1 MRRPTDA
8 KALQQMLGAALGAHE
23 PVGAL
28 ARLVGAEG
36 AFSSLDPEAL
46 ECPTLIGGGAL
57 YNATSPAPTARAVD
71 ELVRRAK
78 ALDVPQILVPDV
90 RRTDD
95 PHALRAAGFV
105 PFAADSECVVRLT
118 GDVDELL
125 RARLGGGRQR
135 ALRRCHDALSREL
148 TWERIRLSELG
159 GAPWARDA
167 FVRLHRRR
175 AERQG
180 GAHNRYNAAALDA
193 LAGGALA
200 DRTEMLVRRRGDTV
214 VQVALT
220 AKSHNGRG
228 LYHLTH
234 AIDPDAIDPGT
245 YGPDACAPDPETDLH
260 AAALYGLYLD
270 ARRSG
275 LHWVHLGPGET
286 DRERR
291 LGADLF
297 VPLDHWLRAEGRTA
311 PEAAREEPALSRF
324 AAPPV
329 TTVPVPG
336 PARARHQ
343 PRFDTIDLSG
353 NTNPFL
359 GTASQYPH
367 LDTTELARTYLDT
380 ISKLPGH
387 AGTGRLTADHLLF
400 SSGSVDGVML
410 LLAALASPGDR
421 VCVTPPTFPLYA
433 HFARLLRLPLV
444 EVPLRGDALSEL
456 DTERIL
462 AADPRVTILCDP
474 NNPVGTRLDPEQ
486 VRALVTGARGL
497 VVIDEAY
504 VEFSEKPSYAGL
516 VADHDNLI
524 VLRTLSK
531 AWGLAGARCG
541 IALAHP
547 GIIEALRRVQVPFGF
562 TDASQAAVR
571 DRLAGTRRVLAS
583 IRHIRAERDR
593 MAGMLAEHPAVE
605 RVFPSDVNFLLV
617 RLHKHERV
625 MEQLHHAGIVVA
637 DVGFLV
643 PDTCR
648 VSIGNRRAND
658 ALLAALCAAL

>member
-1 MRRPTDA
+1 MRRPTDTE
-8 KALQQMLGAALGAHE
+8 ALQEALGAAIGGRE
-23 PVGAL
+23 PVGVL
-28 ARLVGAEG
+28 ARLVGGKG
-36 AFSSLDPEAL
+36 AFGSLSPEVL
-46 ECPTLIGGGAL
+46 GRPTLIGGAAL
-57 YNATSPAPTARAVD
+57 YNATSPAPGAQAVD
-71 ELVRRAK
+71 ELSGRAT
-78 ALDVPQILVPDV
+78 ALDVAQILVPHV
-90 RRTDD
+90 RRSDD
-95 PHALRAAGFV
+95 ARALRAAGFV
-105 PFAADSECVVRLT
+105 PLAAGSECVVRLT
-118 GDVDELL
+118 GDVDEVL
-125 RARLGGGRQR
+125 RARVGGGRQR
-135 ALRRCHDALSREL
+135 ALRRCHDALSRDL

-167 FVRLHRRR
+167 FVRLHGLR
-175 AERQG
+175 AESNG
-180 GAHNRYNAAALDA
+180 GGHHPYNAAALDA

-220 AKSHNGRG
+220 ARSHNGRG
-228 LYHLTH
+228 LYHLTQ
-234 AIDPDAIDPGT
+234 ATDPGAHD
-245 YGPDACAPDPETDLH
+245 GAPSDLH

-275 LHWVHLGPGET
+275 LHWVHLGPGEADDT
-286 DRERR
+286 RG

-297 VPLDHWLRAEGRTA
+297 VPLDHWLRVEGGTV
-311 PEAAREEPALSRF
+311 PDAARTEPALSRF

-329 TTVPVPG
+329 ATVPVPG

-343 PRFDTIDLSG
+343 PRFDTIDLSS

-367 LDTTELARTYLDT
+367 LDTSELARTYLDT

-387 AGTGRLTADHLLF
+387 EGTEALTADHLLF

-410 LLAALASPGDR
+410 LLAALASPGES

-444 EVPLRGDALSEL
+444 EVPLCGDDLADL
-456 DTERIL
+456 DLERML

-486 VRALVTGARGL
+486 VRTLVTGTRGL

-504 VEFSEKPSYAGL
+504 VEFSEKPSYAAL
-516 VADHDNLI
+516 VAEHDNLI

-531 AWGLAGARCG
+531 AWGLASARCG

-562 TDASQAAVR
+562 TDASQSAVR
-571 DRLAGTRRVLAS
+571 DRLTHTRRVLAG
-583 IRHIRAERDR
+583 IRHIRSERDR
-593 MAGMLAEHPAVE
+593 MAAMLAEHPAVE
-605 RVFPSDVNFLLV
+605 RVFPSEANFLLV

-637 DVGFLV
+637 DVGFLI
-643 PDTCR
+643 PATCR

-658 ALLAALCAAL
+658 ALLAALSAAL

>member
-1 MRRPTDA
+1 MRRPMDTQ
-8 KALQQMLGAALGAHE
+8 ALQEALGAALGGRE

-28 ARLVGAEG
+28 ARLVSGAG
-36 AFSSLDPEAL
+36 AFGSLSPEAL
-46 ECPTLIGGGAL
+46 GRPTLIGGAAL
-57 YNATSPAPTARAVD
+57 YHPTSPAPSAHAVE

-78 ALDVPQILVPDV
+78 ALDVRQILVPNV

-95 PHALRAAGFV
+95 SRTLRAAGFV
-105 PFAADSECVVRLT
+105 PLAADSECVVRLT
-118 GDVDELL
+118 GDVDEVL
-125 RARLGGGRQR
+125 RARVGGGRQR
-135 ALRRCHDALSREL
+135 ALRRRHETLSRDL
-148 TWERIRLSELG
+148 TWERVRLSDLG

-175 AERQG
+175 AERNG
-180 GAHNRYNAAALDA
+180 GGHNPYNAAALDA

-200 DRTEMLVRRRGDTV
+200 DRTDMLVRRQGDTV

-220 AKSHNGRG
+220 ARSHNGRG
-228 LYHLTH
+228 LYHLTQ
-234 AIDPDAIDPGT
+234 ATDPDAYDAEPG
-245 YGPDACAPDPETDLH
+245 DLH

-275 LHWVHLGPGET
+275 LHWVHLGPG
-286 DRERR
+286 DADDKRR

-297 VPLDHWLRAEGRTA
+297 IPLDHWLRAEDSTVPETA
-311 PEAAREEPALSRF
+311 GAEPELSRF

-329 TTVPVPG
+329 ATVPVPG
-336 PARARHQ
+336 PARARRQ

-359 GTASQYPH
+359 GAAGQYPH
-367 LDTTELARTYLDT
+367 LDTAELARTYLGT

-387 AGTGRLTADHLLF
+387 AGADALTEDHLLF

-410 LLAALASPGDR
+410 LLAALASPGES

-444 EVPLRGDALSEL
+444 EVPLRGDDVCEL

-474 NNPVGTRLDPEQ
+474 NNPVGTRLDPER
-486 VRALVTGARGL
+486 VRALVTGTRGL

-516 VADHDNLI
+516 VAEHDNLI

-571 DRLAGTRRVLAS
+571 DRLTHSRRVLAS

-593 MAGMLAEHPAVE
+593 MAGLLAEHPAVE
-605 RVFPSDVNFLLV
+605 RVFPSEANFLLV

-637 DVGFLV
+637 DVDFLI
-643 PDTCR
+643 PATCR

-658 ALLAALCAAL
+658 ALLAALSAAL